1 MTVPAS
7 VAAGLLG
14 YAASTDN
21 RDASSEEAARG
32 WAAALDEHVSLTDG
46 KVAIDRHRATSTDW
60 LMPAHIN
67 AEVRR
72 IRRSRTEKI
81 GADELPPAE
90 LDGQPAHAITWTR
103 EYRRAIGDGD
113 EPEQAAKRACA
124 AVGIA
129 VPEQL
134 EADPRPG
141 EVRRLLG
148 PARPQCEC
156 DPPCLSRHVRR
167 EEGKAS

>member
-46 KVAIDRHRATSTDW
+46 KIAIDRHRATSTDW

-81 GADELPPAE
+81 GSDELPPAD
-90 LDGQPAHAITWTR
+90 LDDQPARAITWTR
-103 EYRRAIGDGD
+103 EYRCAIGDGH
-113 EPEQAAKRACA
+113 EPDVAEKLACA

-129 VPEQL
+129 VPAQIE
-134 EADPRPG
+134 PTRRPD
-141 EVRRLLG
+141 EVRRLMAAHG
-148 PARPQCEC
+148 PQCEC
-156 DPPCLSRHVRR
+156 GCLTKPVRR